1 MKTIETPS
9 GFKLEVLHFEVDE
22 TPYVIPDEKSYRH
35 TKKTVEGLTRGIED
49 YRARGGS
56 STLDPKMKQMVIDG
70 TQSLID
76 EWSEQMR
83 EYERLK
89 SGHATLEL
97 HSLGE
102 LPTILIKARVAAG
115 LTQKQLAQK
124 LGLAPQQIQRYEA
137 TRYRTITLARMQEI
151 AQALGVRVKGEI
163 EVGQVA

>member
-1 MKTIETPS
+1 MKTIESPS
-9 GFKLEVLHFEVDE
+9 GFQLELQHFEVDE

-35 TKKTVEGLTRGIED
+35 TKKTVEGLMRGVEK
-49 YRARGGS
+49 YRAQGG
-56 STLDPKMKQMVIDG
+56 TNIDPAMNQLVIDG
-70 TQSLID
+70 MQSLID

-102 LPTILIKARVAAG
+102 LPAILVKARVAAG

-137 TRYRTITLARMQEI
+137 TRYRTITLSRMQEI
-151 AQALGVRVKGEI
+151 AKALGVRVKGEV